1 MAPTLTVP
9 RTNAELAEMLADP
22 AKRAEILKSPEILTE
37 FVQNYANTHQGGGS
51 DIQRQVED
59 LATKAFAA
67 FLKDA
72 GVENLKRPDLRDAMP
87 DPYSS
92 VAAKNHRRQ
101 GLYNKNALGASV
113 DKLFEDSGSYFNTIW
128 RSNPAKGTDAVQT
141 KLEQLRNFSSDVPS
155 DGGFLVPET
164 LRSELLS
171 VALESAIVRS
181 LARVVPMETL
191 RVPFPAI
198 DSSSNVSS
206 VYGGIT
212 GFWTPEGG
220 KMTGTKPR
228 FGRVVLD
235 AKKLTA
241 YTEVPSELLMD
252 SIISLTMFIDQM
264 FPEALAFF
272 EDIAFLTGTGVGEP
286 LGALN
291 GAAAVT
297 VARGTASTISFEDV
311 ISMFSRMLP
320 QSMSRAVWLAS
331 IDSFPQLASMRIV
344 QQNVA
349 GTENVGVASPAV
361 WLNNGQVIGAPPMS
375 LLGRPVIFT
384 EKVPKLGTAG
394 DLSLVDFGFYLV
406 GDRQVMQARQSDDF
420 KFDTDEVAFRVIERV
435 DGRPWLQT
443 AITPHNGGD
452 TLSPI
457 VKLGDAA

>member
-9 RTNAELAEMLADP
+9 RNNAELAEMLADP
-22 AKRAEILKSPEILTE
+22 AQRAEILKSPEILAG
-37 FVQNYANTHQGGGS
+37 FVQNYADTHQGDNS
-51 DIQRQVED
+51 EIKRQVED

-72 GVENLKRPDLRDAMP
+72 GVENLKRPDVRDAMP
-87 DPYSS
+87 DPYTA
-92 VAAKNHRRQ
+92 VANKSHRAQ
-101 GLYNKNALGASV
+101 GLFNRHALGAQV
-113 DKLFEDSGSYFNTIW
+113 DSLFASSGEYFNTIW
-128 RSNPAKGTDAVQT
+128 RSNPAKHTAGVQE
-141 KLEQLRNFSSDVPS
+141 KLEQLRNFSSDIPS
-155 DGGFLVPET
+155 DGGFLIPET

-198 DSSSNVSS
+198 DSTSNVSS
-206 VYGGIT
+206 VYGGIS

-228 FGRVVLD
+228 FGRVTLD

-252 SIISLTMFIDQM
+252 SLISLTMFIDQM

-291 GAAAVT
+291 GAAAVSVT
-297 VARGTASTISFEDV
+297 RSTSGTIEFDDV
-311 ISMFSRMLP
+311 INMFARMLP

-331 IDSFPQLASMRIV
+331 IDSFPKLASMRIV

-349 GTENVGVASPAV
+349 GTENVGIASPAV
-361 WLNNGQVIGAPPMS
+361 WLNNGQIIGAPPMS

-435 DGRPWLQT
+435 DGRPWLQS

-457 VKLGDAA
+457 VKLAA